1 MLKKLHFRR
10 EKLNKKLK
18 TLTTWRRLSNII
30 FASIFAA
37 VIICSIVLAVAAA
50 MPIPMG
56 KWIDSLLKEYQKSLE
71 GEKEIVNSQ
80 ERGHVVTDRD
90 RIRSQVERLEMH
102 IKSMLENADFA
113 LRDEEA
119 VRFVMEEIRETLKR
133 FTKGPC
139 ESIGEASRKMQ

>member
-1 MLKKLHFRR
+1 
-10 EKLNKKLK
+10 
-18 TLTTWRRLSNII
+18 
-30 FASIFAA
+30 
-37 VIICSIVLAVAAA
+37 
-50 MPIPMG
+50 
-56 KWIDSLLKEYQKSLE
+56 
-71 GEKEIVNSQ
+71 
-80 ERGHVVTDRD
+80 
-90 RIRSQVERLEMH
+90 MH